1 MTHLFATRL
10 NVQPMPVT
18 NLDIAELLARRSEE
32 TEGPRARAYRRAS
45 RAALGWHEEAADLLE
60 QDRSLTELY
69 SVGDKLAGRIRAWI
83 EEDAEV
89 DGRPPKRTGFMTM
102 TVARK
107 VLEGHDDWRERLRA
121 DLQMHTT
128 YSDGKEPIAAMVAEG
143 IERGYE
149 FIGITDHSHLRI
161 ANGMDEEQLAR
172 QLVEIDELNRDLPSF
187 LRQSGLG
194 HPESGVEFRVLRSL
208 EMNLNMEGE
217 GDMAPEV
224 LAPLDLVLGSFH
236 SQLRKK
242 EDQTPRYL
250 GAVTNPS
257 VNVLGHCRG
266 RIYNHREGLHADW
279 PRVFA
284 AAAEAGTA
292 IEVDCYPDRQDVNVE
307 LLKIA
312 RDAGCFVSMGTDA
325 HNRYEMSFIDV
336 GLATT
341 LLAEFPP
348 ERILNFMTADEVVA
362 WAQESKAGKR

>member
-1 MTHLFATRL
+1 
-10 NVQPMPVT
+10 VPVT

-45 RAALGWHEEAADLLE
+45 RAALGWHEEAAQLLE
-60 QDRSLTELY
+60 QGRSLTELY

-83 EEDAEV
+83 EEEV
-89 DGRPPKRTGFMTM
+89 TIDERPPARTGFITM
-102 TVARK
+102 AVARK
-107 VLEGHDDWRERLRA
+107 VLEEREDWRQRLRG

-128 YSDGKEPIAAMVAEG
+128 YSDGAEPIAAMVAEG
-143 IERGYE
+143 IERGYA
-149 FIGITDHSHLRI
+149 FIGVTDHSKLRI
-161 ANGMDEEQLAR
+161 ANGMNEEQLAR
-172 QLVEIDELNRDLPSF
+172 QLVEIDELNEGLSD
-187 LRQSGLG
+187 SGAD
-194 HPESGVEFRVLRSL
+194 FRVLKSL
-208 EMNLNMEGE
+208 EMNLDSAGE
-217 GDMAPEV
+217 GDMEPEV

-242 EDQTPRYL
+242 DDQTPRYL
-250 GAVTNPS
+250 GAVTNPN

-266 RIYNHREGLHADW
+266 RIYNTRAGLHADW
-279 PRVFA
+279 PRVYA

-307 LLKIA
+307 LLKLV
-312 RDAGCFVSMGTDA
+312 RDAGCYISIGTDA

-348 ERILNFMTADEVVA
+348 ERILNFMSADEIA
-362 WAQESKAGKR
+362 QWALISKEQKERA